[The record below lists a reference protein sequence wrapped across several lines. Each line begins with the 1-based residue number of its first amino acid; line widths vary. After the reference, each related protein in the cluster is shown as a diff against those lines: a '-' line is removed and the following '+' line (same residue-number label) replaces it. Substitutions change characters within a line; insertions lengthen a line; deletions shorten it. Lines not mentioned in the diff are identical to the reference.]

1 MFLKTPA
8 VLLRTYPHIVKIGF
22 CCKLVKSP
30 AANNNKVLFENV
42 EEANFKTTTVK
53 WITDN
58 RSQASEKLLSIV
70 KHNLQATRCLV
81 SVVSRLPENQR
92 MVRLGSDLLPLY
104 THAAAH
110 DFYSDTTVRTLIE
123 RQLACVGEIARNN
136 SVRLSF
142 HPGQFCCI
150 VSENPNI
157 VESSIQELEYHATMA
172 SMMGY
177 AKSKLD
183 FKINVHL
190 SGKLGSAGFLTAW
203 NKMSPEARS
212 CLTIENDEFQGSI
225 EQVLEVS
232 KWAGIVLDIHHHFI
246 RTGEYISACDER
258 IQRVIESWQGVRP
271 VIHYSQSP
279 EEYIS
284 QVSTND
290 MPALE
295 TLLKLAPKAK
305 LRAHSNFY
313 PNKKINAWALTHLQW
328 ADIQAEAKAKNLA
341 SDQLIQQLCLTLP
354 A

>member
-1 MFLKTPA
+1 M
-8 VLLRTYPHIVKIGF
+8 KIGF
-22 CCKLVKSP
+22 CCKLVR
-30 AANNNKVLFENV
+30 ANLCTLFENV

-58 RSQASEKLLSIV
+58 RNQASEKLLSIV
-70 KHNLQATRCLV
+70 KHNLQATRSLV
-81 SVVSRLPENQR
+81 SVVAKLPENQR

-104 THAAAH
+104 THSSAH
-110 DFYSDTTVRTLIE
+110 DFYADTTVQHLIQK
-123 RQLACVGEIARNN
+123 QLSSVGEIARANN
-136 SVRLSF
+136 VRLSF

-157 VESSIQELEYHATMA
+157 VESSIQELEYHAA
-172 SMMGY
+172 LAAMMGY
-177 AKSKLD
+177 CKTKLD

-203 NKMSPEARS
+203 NKMSPQAQS
-212 CLTIENDEFQGSI
+212 CLTIENDEFQGSL

-246 RTGEYISACDER
+246 RTGEYIEATDPR
-258 IQRVIESWQGVRP
+258 IQRVIESWQGARP

-279 EEYIS
+279 EEYIL
-284 QVSTND
+284 QMGDT
-290 MPALE
+290 MPTLEALM
-295 TLLKLAPKAK
+295 KLAPKAK

-313 PNKKINAWALTHLQW
+313 PNKKINEWALSHLQW

-341 SDQLIQQLCLTLP
+341 SDQLIQQLALTSS
-354 A
+354 